1 MSIFNE
7 LKRRNVF
14 KVGIAYVIVAWLV
27 AQVLQLVFESF
38 GTPPWAIK
46 TVLVLLATGLP
57 FALFFAWAFEMT
69 PEGLKREHEVDRSQ
83 SIAPQTGS
91 KLNFMIMAA
100 MVLALAYFAWDK
112 FIVTPER
119 ETALR
124 EAATQ
129 AVSQEPEVAEA
140 DVEPDRSIA
149 VLPFVNMSSD
159 PEQEYFSDGISEEL
173 LNGLAKIDSL
183 KVAART
189 SSFSFKGQNLPVGE
203 IAGVLGVAHI
213 LEGSV
218 RKSGSQIR
226 ITAQLIRVSD
236 GFHMWSETY
245 DRELVN
251 IFAIQDEIT
260 DAIVSEL
267 RLRLT
272 DQTQLTAKA
281 TSDPE
286 AYQEYLKGLYF
297 WNLRETPNLYL
308 AIEHFERATQ
318 LDPSYSDAWLGLA
331 ESWVLLPTWEFSDAK
346 APEQMESARLAANK
360 ALALSPGSGRAYAVL
375 AYRNTLRAEWQEAF
389 TNYDLAVK
397 YEPESATS
405 WQWYAGVLGT
415 VGKNDSAAK
424 AYQTSLE
431 LDPRSRVIGVNA
443 AELLTRNG
451 QYDRALERI
460 DLTLAFAPDFPWA
473 WQVKGMTHIMKNEFA
488 AARTAFLKGSELTGA
503 NRFEM
508 RAIELI
514 EDFVKTGIPG
524 QSPDWLND
532 PLLVDPFYASISWFV
547 RDSTRRHWISSSSR
561 PRAISHI
568 LHRSFSIVFF
578 TRRDSATF
586 PVTGT
591 WSSAWPRLSLTRTE
605 LREHPG
611 RIHHRDT
618 AD

>member
-1 MSIFNE
+1 LSIFNE

-38 GTPPWAIK
+38 GTPAWAIK

-69 PEGLKREHEVDRSQ
+69 PEGLKRESEVDRSQ
-83 SIAPQTGS
+83 SIAPQTGT
-91 KLNFMIMAA
+91 KLNFMITAVMA
-100 MVLALAYFAWDK
+100 LALAYFAWDK
-112 FIVTPER
+112 FVIS
-119 ETALR
+119 AQR
-124 EAATQ
+124 EAALSETTTPV
-129 AVSQEPEVAEA
+129 VSEEPASAET

-189 SSFSFKGQNLPVGE
+189 SSFSFKGQNRPIGE
-203 IAGVLGVAHI
+203 IAEVLGVGHI

-226 ITAQLIRVSD
+226 VTAQLIRVSD

-318 LDPSYSDAWLGLA
+318 LDPAYSDAWLGLA

-346 APEQMESARLAANK
+346 APEQMENARLAANR
-360 ALALSPGSGRAYAVL
+360 ALELNPRSGRAYAAL
-375 AYRNTLRAEWQEAF
+375 GYRNLLRIEWQESL
-389 TNYDLAVK
+389 TNFDLAVK
-397 YEPESATS
+397 YEPESATA
-405 WQWYAGVLGT
+405 WHWYAGALET
-415 VGKNDSAAK
+415 VGKNVRAAE
-424 AYQTSLE
+424 AYQTSVE

-443 AELLTRNG
+443 AELLSRNG
-451 QYDRALERI
+451 QYDSALERI
-460 DLTLAFAPDFPWA
+460 DLTLAFAPDFLWA
-473 WQVKGMTHIMKNEFA
+473 WQVKGMIHIAKNEFA
-488 AARTAFLKGSELTGA
+488 AARAVYLKGSELPGA
-503 NRFEM
+503 NRLEI
-508 RAIELI
+508 RAIDLI
-514 EDFVKTGIPG
+514 EAFVKTGVPG
-524 QSPDWLND
+524 QAPDWLND
-532 PLLVDPFYASISWFV
+532 PLLVDPFYASYILVCGGQYENALDLIERQAESNIPYLAPFFLK
-547 RDSTRRHWISSSSR
+547 SALYQEKLGHI
-561 PRAISHI
+561 PRYRE
-568 LHRSFSIVFF
+568 LVKRL
-578 TRRDSATF
+578 ATVE
-586 PVTGT
+586 PGT
-591 WSSAWPRLSLTRTE
+591 
-605 LREHPG
+605 
-611 RIHHRDT
+611 D
-618 AD
+618 